1 MICDLRVNNE
11 GHPEKYEIF
20 LDCCRKYIDSE
31 VNTAVDDRRHD
42 SISGNDVVTHVAT
55 AMSVTDLHAQ
65 VAKLCHEG
73 TPIPSVQWLVLQFWP
88 RIASSGFAKQQKG
101 RLNVKL

>member
-1 MICDLRVNNE
+1 MINFVASEQAIDERVKLILDDEDADLICDLRVNNE
-11 GHPEKYEIF
+11 GHPEKYV
-20 LDCCRKYIDSE
+20 DCCRKYIDSE

-42 SISGNDVVTHVAT
+42 SISGNDVTHLAT

-73 TPIPSVQWLVLQFWP
+73 TPIPSVQ
-88 RIASSGFAKQQKG
+88 
-101 RLNVKL
+101 